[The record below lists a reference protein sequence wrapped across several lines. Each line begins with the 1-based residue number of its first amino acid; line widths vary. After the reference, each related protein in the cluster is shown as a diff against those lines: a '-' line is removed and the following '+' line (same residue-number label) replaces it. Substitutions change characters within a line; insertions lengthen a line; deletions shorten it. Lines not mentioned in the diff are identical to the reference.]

1 MMNFNLKEAK
11 IYTAIL
17 WENFPLFKFAKK
29 IKSLFL
35 FLSFILFLIFIFGFV
50 QNFSFENLKNI
61 FGFFIIFLDLFFVF
75 LIIDKF
81 FNLKVKKPEPKIL
94 LKEALNYPERYN
106 LAEFL
111 SFETLKAIKESL
123 DKVNGEIKKSHL
135 LYFLLVNNPVL
146 NFIFSRMLI
155 NIDEIKE
162 KLKNEIEKTKIIKE
176 NGFLGEEFKNLLIE
190 SFKIALEKNHSIV
203 ELGDFFIAVIE
214 NEPVLKEIFILSGI
228 KEEDF
233 KNLVWILEKIK
244 EDENERKKFW
254 KYENLMKKGTL
265 AKNWIAAYTL
275 KLDEY
280 SIDIT
285 EKVKNEPVEFIS
297 HKKEREVM
305 ERVLARLNVNNVLI
319 VGESGAGRRSIVYGF
334 AQESLSGKSLKE
346 INYKRVVQLDM
357 PRLLAEI
364 QDKEQLEAT
373 LTEILDEAV
382 FAGNII
388 LVIDDFHNY
397 IGQTEKPGVIDIS
410 GIILPYLQLPHFQ
423 IIAITN
429 YEGLHKNIEK
439 NSSILNFFEKIE
451 LKEISEEETLLIL
464 ETLIPFL
471 ENKYKIF
478 ISYPALREIISLS
491 SKYLPS
497 LPFPEKAIDL
507 LESVCVYVN
516 TLKEERMVLPKHVAQ
531 IITEKTEIP
540 VGEIQK
546 NEKEIL
552 LNLEN
557 LIHQRVV
564 NQEEAVKD
572 ISNALRRSRSQITI
586 KKGPM
591 GAFLFLG
598 PTGVGKTETAKALAE
613 FYFGSE
619 ERMIRVDMSEFQQRQ
634 DIYRL
639 IGSEEEP
646 GILAK
651 QVRETPFSLVL
662 LDELEKAHSDI
673 LNLFL
678 QVFDEGYFTDAWG
691 RKIDFKNTIIIATS
705 NAGYEIILEVLKEIT
720 QTGPFLIEGPV
731 GESDEVWNVV
741 KKRVLDFIFE
751 KAIFKPELINRFD
764 SVVIFRPLTKK
775 NLLDIVGLNLKKL
788 KENLSEKGIE
798 FIITDEL
805 KEKIIDLGYNP
816 VFGAREIKR
825 VIQDNVENVLA
836 EALLKNEIK
845 RGDIVKIN
853 PEDFKLIINP

>member
-162 KLKNEIEKTKIIKE
+162 KLKNEIEKTKTIKE

-203 ELGDFFIAVIE
+203 KLGDFFIAVIE

-265 AKNWIAAYTL
+265 AKSWIAAYTL

-478 ISYPALREIISLS
+478 ISYPALKEIISLS

-497 LPFPEKAIDL
+497 LSFPEKAIDL

-516 TLKEERMVLPKHVAQ
+516 TLKEERVVLPKHVA
-531 IITEKTEIP
+531 
-540 VGEIQK
+540 
-546 NEKEIL
+546 
-552 LNLEN
+552 
-557 LIHQRVV
+557 
-564 NQEEAVKD
+564 
-572 ISNALRRSRSQITI
+572 
-586 KKGPM
+586 
-591 GAFLFLG
+591 
-598 PTGVGKTETAKALAE
+598 
-613 FYFGSE
+613 
-619 ERMIRVDMSEFQQRQ
+619 
-634 DIYRL
+634 
-639 IGSEEEP
+639 
-646 GILAK
+646 
-651 QVRETPFSLVL
+651 
-662 LDELEKAHSDI
+662 
-673 LNLFL
+673 
-678 QVFDEGYFTDAWG
+678 
-691 RKIDFKNTIIIATS
+691 
-705 NAGYEIILEVLKEIT
+705 
-720 QTGPFLIEGPV
+720 
-731 GESDEVWNVV
+731 
-741 KKRVLDFIFE
+741 
-751 KAIFKPELINRFD
+751 
-764 SVVIFRPLTKK
+764 
-775 NLLDIVGLNLKKL
+775 
-788 KENLSEKGIE
+788 
-798 FIITDEL
+798 
-805 KEKIIDLGYNP
+805 
-816 VFGAREIKR
+816 
-825 VIQDNVENVLA
+825 
-836 EALLKNEIK
+836 
-845 RGDIVKIN
+845 
-853 PEDFKLIINP
+853 